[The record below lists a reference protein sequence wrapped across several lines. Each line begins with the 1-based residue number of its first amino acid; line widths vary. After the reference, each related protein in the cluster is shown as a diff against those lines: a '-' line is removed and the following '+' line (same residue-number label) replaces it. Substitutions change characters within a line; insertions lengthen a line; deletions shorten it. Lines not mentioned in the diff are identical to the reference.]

1 MWFVICSFSFSG
13 LSLVLNKEG
22 LWLTKMDTQAE
33 RTLSR
38 ATHRRQELIH
48 TSCRSESS
56 NISLVVLDNDDGF
69 GHHLQCQHPRPA
81 LGENGL
87 EFVLLGGEPG
97 GKVESWTKAYLSHH
111 VFCTFAHSER
121 LAGLAQKEFLLS
133 SSTCA
138 SAAIYWMCGEPGQP
152 AFHTAAQ
159 LARARQWPIPR
170 LMSSAFDWHEVVASI
185 SQQTYIQPDRRW
197 VGGVPEIK
205 DKRKPSQW
213 DGSKRNRWSL
223 NKCPSH
229 TEIFS
234 KRRKIYSWMYERL
247 ELYREDHLPW

>member
-1 MWFVICSFSFSG
+1 
-13 LSLVLNKEG
+13 
-22 LWLTKMDTQAE
+22 MDTQAE

-69 GHHLQCQHPRPA
+69 GHHLQWQHPRPA

-97 GKVESWTKAYLSHH
+97 GKVESWAKAYQSHH

-138 SAAIYWMCGEPGQP
+138 SAAIYWMWGEPGQP
-152 AFHTAAQ
+152 AFHTAAE
-159 LARARQWPIPR
+159 RHSWPGPGKGR
-170 LMSSAFDWHEVVASI
+170 
-185 SQQTYIQPDRRW
+185 
-197 VGGVPEIK
+197 
-205 DKRKPSQW
+205 
-213 DGSKRNRWSL
+213 
-223 NKCPSH
+223 
-229 TEIFS
+229 
-234 KRRKIYSWMYERL
+234 
-247 ELYREDHLPW
+247 YRD

>member
-1 MWFVICSFSFSG
+1 
-13 LSLVLNKEG
+13 
-22 LWLTKMDTQAE
+22 MDTQAE

-56 NISLVVLDNDDGF
+56 NISLVVLDNEDGF

-170 LMSSAFDWHEVVASI
+170 LMSSAFD
-185 SQQTYIQPDRRW
+185 
-197 VGGVPEIK
+197 
-205 DKRKPSQW
+205 
-213 DGSKRNRWSL
+213 
-223 NKCPSH
+223 
-229 TEIFS
+229 
-234 KRRKIYSWMYERL
+234 
-247 ELYREDHLPW
+247 